1 MYYPILPH
9 RPYLIHL
16 ICQFIAMRCIML
28 YRRLFMKKKQTIE
41 TQLDCRATA
50 SLQQQ
55 IESDLNQT
63 DKSLASLLSTKDKD
77 TEEDNDETKSS
88 D

>member
-1 MYYPILPH
+1 
-9 RPYLIHL
+9 
-16 ICQFIAMRCIML
+16 MRCIML

-41 TQLDCRATA
+41 TQLDCRAIA

-55 IESDLNQT
+55 IESDLNQK
-63 DKSLASLLSTKDKD
+63 DKSLASLLSDNTED
-77 TEEDNDETKSS
+77 TNEDSDDETKSS

>member
-1 MYYPILPH
+1 
-9 RPYLIHL
+9 
-16 ICQFIAMRCIML
+16 
-28 YRRLFMKKKQTIE
+28 MKKKQTIE

-55 IESDLNQT
+55 IESDLNQS
-63 DKSLASLLSTKDKD
+63 DKSLASLLSDNTEDTNEDSDDK
-77 TEEDNDETKSS
+77 TKSS

>member
-1 MYYPILPH
+1 
-9 RPYLIHL
+9 
-16 ICQFIAMRCIML
+16 
-28 YRRLFMKKKQTIE
+28 MK

>member
-1 MYYPILPH
+1 
-9 RPYLIHL
+9 
-16 ICQFIAMRCIML
+16 ML

-50 SLQQQ
+50 SLQNQ
-55 IESDLNQT
+55 IESDLNQK
-63 DKSLASLLSTKDKD
+63 DKSLASLLSNKEKD

>member
-1 MYYPILPH
+1 
-9 RPYLIHL
+9 
-16 ICQFIAMRCIML
+16 
-28 YRRLFMKKKQTIE
+28 MKKKQTIE

-55 IESDLNQT
+55 IESDLNQM

-77 TEEDNDETKSS
+77 TEEENDETKPSS
-88 D
+88 

>member
-1 MYYPILPH
+1 
-9 RPYLIHL
+9 
-16 ICQFIAMRCIML
+16 
-28 YRRLFMKKKQTIE
+28 MKKKQTIE

-55 IESDLNQT
+55 IESDLNQS
-63 DKSLASLLSTKDKD
+63 DKSLASLLSDNTKD
-77 TEEDNDETKSS
+77 TNEDSDGKNKSS

>member
-1 MYYPILPH
+1 
-9 RPYLIHL
+9 
-16 ICQFIAMRCIML
+16 
-28 YRRLFMKKKQTIE
+28 MKKKQTIE

-55 IESDLNQT
+55 IESDLNQS
-63 DKSLASLLSTKDKD
+63 DKSLASLLSDNTEDTNEDSDDKA
-77 TEEDNDETKSS
+77 KSS

>member
-1 MYYPILPH
+1 
-9 RPYLIHL
+9 
-16 ICQFIAMRCIML
+16 
-28 YRRLFMKKKQTIE
+28 MKKKQTIE

-55 IESDLNQT
+55 IESDLNQS
-63 DKSLASLLSTKDKD
+63 DKSLASLLSDNTED
-77 TEEDNDETKSS
+77 TNEDSDDETKSS